1 MPSVSDS
8 TDELYVEIEDT
19 SKLSL
24 DKAVDWVECPKAGAV
39 ATFSGVVRDNSEGR
53 AVDHLEYEAYVPM
66 AVKTMKGI
74 CQDLLDGNVDDAST
88 TSKKEEEGKKKKK
101 KHLISKIFMAHRV
114 GSLKIGE
121 AAVIIA
127 VSAPHRADAISASRM
142 AIDELKKQVPIFKKE
157 VFKDGQTWKSNR
169 P

>member
-1 MPSVSDS
+1 MPSVSES

-24 DKAVDWVECPKAGAV
+24 DKAVDWVECSKAGAI

-53 AVDHLEYEAYVPM
+53 EVDHLEYEAYVPM

-74 CQDLLDGNVDDAST
+74 CQDLLLHGGPKAKANLA
-88 TSKKEEEGKKKKK
+88 GKAEISNRHK
-101 KHLISKIFMAHRV
+101 ISKIFMSHRV
-114 GSLKIGE
+114 GLLKIGE
-121 AAVIIA
+121 PAVVIA
-127 VSAPHRADAISASRM
+127 VSAPHRADAICASRI